1 MAPDPAAFTKIY
13 PFELKE
19 SELLIQFYFGL
30 YLPFFCLPE
39 ICSRS
44 RLKKCGSCLWLR
56 QKKNLL
62 RLRSRPNSSCSRRL
76 QLRNTELD
84 IPEHAQSCVCEANT
98 PPAPRLLLLPL
109 AGPGCHSGVFEIAD
123 LQSPSSFDTRNEER
137 PASHL
142 LP

>member
-1 MAPDPAAFTKIY
+1 MFDK
-13 PFELKE
+13 
-19 SELLIQFYFGL
+19 
-30 YLPFFCLPE
+30 
-39 ICSRS
+39 RS
-44 RLKKCGSCLWLR
+44 RLLSFACLKYAAGAGAALKSAAPAYGSE

-76 QLRNTELD
+76 RLRNTELH